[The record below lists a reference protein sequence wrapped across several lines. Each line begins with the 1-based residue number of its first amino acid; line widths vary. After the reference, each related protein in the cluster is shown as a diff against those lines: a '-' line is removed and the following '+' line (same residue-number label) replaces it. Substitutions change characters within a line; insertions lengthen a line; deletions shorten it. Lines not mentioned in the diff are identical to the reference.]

1 MFCQRRLGRA
11 SAVMTSHPLSL
22 SSWFL
27 FILYDLPLCFH
38 LGFLRFHFLHHSKS
52 PTFFY
57 HLVAHTHESRGKG
70 NLKRQM
76 VFGIITAT
84 AICPAISATKQSI
97 EGGIKGNRRA
107 GNKSLDLE
115 VFVTF
120 EGGGVGDPGE
130 AYKGKFEGA
139 EVVLGEDGKVG

>member
-1 MFCQRRLGRA
+1 MACPCA
-11 SAVMTSHPLSL
+11 
-22 SSWFL
+22 
-27 FILYDLPLCFH
+27 FIWA
-38 LGFLRFHFLHHSKS
+38 FLRFHFLHHSKS

-57 HLVAHTHESRGKG
+57 HLVAHTRESRGKG

>member
-1 MFCQRRLGRA
+1 
-11 SAVMTSHPLSL
+11 
-22 SSWFL
+22 
-27 FILYDLPLCFH
+27 
-38 LGFLRFHFLHHSKS
+38 
-52 PTFFY
+52 
-57 HLVAHTHESRGKG
+57 
-70 NLKRQM
+70 M

-139 EVVLGEDGKVG
+139 EVVLGREDGKVG